1 MKKIKRWGK
10 ILLCV
15 VLALVLLVGAYVA
28 YVLIDYH
35 RIGDMELPVQG
46 EEKSLAVAMDTDK
59 SYTVLSYITLA
70 LVPMRATTASLWM
83 AARNHGLGARNG

>member
-35 RIGDMELPVQG
+35 RIGDM
-46 EEKSLAVAMDTDK
+46 
-59 SYTVLSYITLA
+59 
-70 LVPMRATTASLWM
+70 
-83 AARNHGLGARNG
+83 